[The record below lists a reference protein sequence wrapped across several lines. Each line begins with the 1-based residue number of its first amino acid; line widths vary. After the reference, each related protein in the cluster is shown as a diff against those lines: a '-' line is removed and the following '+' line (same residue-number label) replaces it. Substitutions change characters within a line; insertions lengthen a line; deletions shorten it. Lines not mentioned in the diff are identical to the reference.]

1 MMDKKGIKK
10 KIDKLRELI
19 NYHDRKYYA
28 ENRPEISDQE
38 YDRLI
43 KQLKKLEQAHPEFIA
58 PDSPTQRVSGEVL
71 EGFKS
76 VEHRVPMLSMDN
88 TYSAD
93 EIREFDKRVRK
104 NLGVAKLD
112 YIVELKIDG
121 VSISLLYEKGKF
133 VRGATRGDGF
143 KGDDITVNLKTIRS
157 LPLNINTKKGT
168 KIPILFEARG
178 EVYMPRK
185 AFLEIN
191 KEKEKNGEELFANPR
206 NAAAGSLKLL
216 DSSIVSK
223 RHLNMWIYGVGY
235 TEGAAFK
242 TQFEALEFLK
252 EAGFRTNPHI
262 RRCRSIEEAIAY
274 CDEWE
279 GKKDSLEYDIDGMVI
294 KVDSFLHQ
302 RELGE
307 TTKSPR
313 WMIAYKFPAERRETA
328 LEDIIVQVGRTGT
341 LTPVAVLKPVELS
354 GSVVSRATLHNQD
367 EIMSKDIRIGDH
379 VIIEKAGEIIPQ
391 VVEAVKSKRKGTEK
405 KFSMPKKCPACGGK
419 VENIEGEV
427 ALRCENLRCPAQLK
441 ERIIHFASRD
451 AMDIEGMGEAI
462 VNQLVDKKMV
472 EDYGD
477 IYYLK
482 HEELAG
488 LERMADKSASNLV
501 SAIEKS
507 KSNNLNR
514 LIFGLG
520 IRHVG
525 VRAAWILA
533 SCFGSLDKIAQAK
546 IEEFDE
552 IEEIGPVM
560 ARSIFN
566 FFQTKENRR
575 VIEKLKKAG
584 VNIENREQRTPYHK
598 GTWQA
603 ENRELEG
610 KMFVVTGSL
619 EGFTRQEIE
628 EIIRAH
634 GGNAS
639 SSVSKNTDFLIA
651 GKEPGSKLDKAKS
664 MGVKVIGEEEFKK
677 MLR

>member
-1 MMDKKGIKK
+1 
-10 KIDKLRELI
+10 
-19 NYHDRKYYA
+19 
-28 ENRPEISDQE
+28 
-38 YDRLI
+38 
-43 KQLKKLEQAHPEFIA
+43 
-58 PDSPTQRVSGEVL
+58 
-71 EGFKS
+71 
-76 VEHRVPMLSMDN
+76 
-88 TYSAD
+88 
-93 EIREFDKRVRK
+93 
-104 NLGVAKLD
+104 
-112 YIVELKIDG
+112 LKIDG

-367 EIMSKDIRIGDH
+367 EIMRKDIRIGDH